1 LKKQVYR
8 QMRSYIELQQITMV
22 FNSGINNHKKKTAA
36 LDTVNLGINNHEFI
50 SIIGPSGCGK
60 TTLIRIL
67 AGLTKPSSGEV
78 TIDGQRIQAPGPDRA
93 VVFQEYKLLP
103 WATALNNIG
112 FGLRINN
119 TDDDEWVEKAQELIQ
134 IVGLQGFEN
143 HYPHELSGGMKQ
155 RVGLARALAV
165 NPTILLMDEPFG
177 SLDAQTR
184 EIMQDE
190 FLKICRTH
198 KKTVIFTTHSIE
210 EAIYLS
216 DRIALMT
223 PSPGRIEQIFDV
235 NLPRPRHYSMKLSS
249 QFADLRLKIW
259 QMLTNRFEE
268 RRVI

>member
-1 LKKQVYR
+1 
-8 QMRSYIELQQITMV
+8 MGSYIEVQEITVV
-22 FNSGINNHKKKTAA
+22 FNSGNNNHKKRTTA
-36 LDTVNLGINNHEFI
+36 LDSVNLTINNHEFI

-67 AGLTKPSSGEV
+67 AGLTKPSSGKV
-78 TIDGQRIQAPGPDRA
+78 TIDGQIIEAPGPDRA

-103 WATALNNIG
+103 WTTALKNIG
-112 FGLRINN
+112 FGLMINN
-119 TDDDEWVEKAQELIQ
+119 TDNDEWAEKAQELIQ
-134 IVGLQGFEN
+134 VVGLKGFEN

-190 FLKICRTH
+190 LLKICRTH
-198 KKTVIFTTHSIE
+198 RKTVIFTTHSIE

-223 PSPGRIEQIFDV
+223 SSPGRIEQIFDV
-235 NLPRPRHYSMKLSS
+235 NLPRPRHYSMKLSPE
-249 QFADLRLKIW
+249 FAALRFKIW

-268 RRVI
+268 RSET